1 MQGDVLNYFRRA
13 MSVSTTITPKLS
25 GTDSVIAM
33 LEGRKT
39 STEVLSSAD
48 VSVRDA
54 LRTQGDEA
62 KRVMLKEL
70 KQMVD
75 RKVFRP
81 VHRTTLTEPERK
93 STIRSS
99 MFLKAKYHTDGT
111 FDKLKARLVAG
122 GDQQDKAL
130 NSDLSS
136 ATVSTSA
143 VFTLAAV
150 AAHERRH
157 VAVVEIVGAFLKA
170 DMGNDVP
177 VHMRLDK
184 TMTGFITTTLDPSY
198 NAFVDDRGGVTVKLN
213 KALYGCVESSGLW

>member
-1 MQGDVLNYFRRA
+1 MQGEVLNYFRRA

-25 GTDSVIAM
+25 GTESVIVM

-39 STEVLSSAD
+39 STEVLSSAN

-54 LRTQGDEA
+54 LRTQDDEA

-75 RKVFRP
+75 RNEFRP

-99 MFLKAKYHTDGT
+99 MFLKAKYHPDGT

-122 GDQQDKAL
+122 GDQQDKAFY
-130 NSDLSS
+130 SDLST
-136 ATVSTSA
+136 ATVLTSA

-157 VAVVEIVGAFLKA
+157 VSVVE
-170 DMGNDVP
+170 N
-177 VHMRLDK
+177 MRLDK
-184 TMTGFITTTLDPSY
+184 TTTRFITTTLDPSY
-198 NAFVDDRGGVTVKLN
+198 NAFVDDRGRVTVKLK